1 MIAWNEKR
9 VTQKLQIDYGLDEVT
24 ARDISQQ
31 WMETWSNP
39 ANLTPTPIP
48 NGASVDIEVGTEGIQ
63 GTRSSTWTEGGNLLG
78 AINLNAV
85 PALKAKLAEQLLNQM
100 DQAPF
105 TMQLGI
111 ALLDKSDLF
120 FTSKELQSIKAMME
134 GGARD
139 ETTFN
144 KFTTILKSLY
154 LKGSWTSP
162 DGSTTI
168 TSTSVDLV
176 GLYDGCLNFTEVYQS
191 KLKVTV
197 KVPEDAAA
205 GARTIEFLRPRANV
219 EFVGIGAAV
228 GVRVPGEEVA
238 AQETGSGDELDS
250 ADEGDPVAPGNE
262 SDDDHFGS

>member
-1 MIAWNEKR
+1 
-9 VTQKLQIDYGLDEVT
+9 
-24 ARDISQQ
+24 
-31 WMETWSNP
+31 
-39 ANLTPTPIP
+39 
-48 NGASVDIEVGTEGIQ
+48 
-63 GTRSSTWTEGGNLLG
+63 
-78 AINLNAV
+78 
-85 PALKAKLAEQLLNQM
+85 
-100 DQAPF
+100 
-105 TMQLGI
+105 
-111 ALLDKSDLF
+111 
-120 FTSKELQSIKAMME
+120 MME

-139 ETTFN
+139 EATYN

-168 TSTSVDLV
+168 TSISTDLV

-197 KVPEDAAA
+197 KVPENAAA

-228 GVRVPGEEVA
+228 GIRVPGEEVA
-238 AQETGSGDELDS
+238 AQETNSGDELDS